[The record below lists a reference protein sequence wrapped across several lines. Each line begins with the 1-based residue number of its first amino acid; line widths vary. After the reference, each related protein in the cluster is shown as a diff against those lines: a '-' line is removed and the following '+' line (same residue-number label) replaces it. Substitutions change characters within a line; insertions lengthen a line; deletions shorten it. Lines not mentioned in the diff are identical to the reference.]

1 VRNMV
6 VMAVT
11 KVIGSIELFLKMVEY
26 T

>member
-6 VMAVT
+6 VMAVA